1 MTVNVVL
8 VSGEQAALIDA
19 AVALGD
25 RYTKWLGLLTPPA
38 YRQAADEGGLLVA
51 LEAEQ
56 VIGYALFGLPKRS
69 PYVRLAH
76 LCVAEE
82 HRGKRVARQL
92 VQTIRE
98 RQSHRL
104 AIKVRCR
111 RDYELS
117 GMWTSLGFV
126 PRGEGLG
133 RGLKRKTLDSWWLD
147 LGHQDL
153 FSEAESEALL
163 VVTVDHSVFAGLS
176 GRGSQR
182 EVEEARALEAGWL
195 TDLVELAFTPQLLHD
210 VHEMADSAERQHRRA
225 DLSSLR
231 QITPDPEAVAARYAE
246 LMAAVSGALPDLPA
260 DARTRARLRYV
271 AETSCTGLQLL
282 VTRDP
287 GLADMADVAW
297 DVAGVRVVAPSAV
310 TLHVDELRHAQV
322 YRPRDLMG
330 TVFSAE
336 EVAVGSE
343 ADLVPFFEQGEC
355 EGAPVFERRLQNFG
369 PGTILWRRELLRD
382 GEGQPVGL
390 YVWALDG
397 RTLNVPVLRTAG
409 HALEETL
416 ARQLLFM
423 LKRLGRERG
432 AQVIR
437 ITDPYPSVA
446 AKAAAGADG
455 FAAHTDG
462 LTALLVDVC
471 GAASEVSGAA
481 ADIAQRSALTVPDLP
496 AGLSAEVA
504 SVAERAW
511 WPAKV
516 MDSGLPSFIVP
527 IEPRWSA
534 DLFDFPTMLLP
545 RDEVLGIS
553 REHVYYRSPGHRNES
568 VPGRLLWYV
577 SRGNPGEQGQMVIG
591 CSRLDEVVIDDPD
604 TLHSQ
609 FEHLGV
615 YGRGEV
621 RKAAEPYGRAMALR
635 FSDTELFPEPV
646 SYRRLCVLA
655 EDLGLALSL
664 QQLSKINGTLFQAV
678 YEEGHRKT

>member
-8 VSGEQAALIDA
+8 VSGEQAELIDA
-19 AVALGD
+19 AVALGN
-25 RYTKWLGLLTPPA
+25 RYTKRLGLLTPPA
-38 YRQAADEGGLLVA
+38 YQQAADEGGLLVA
-51 LEAEQ
+51 LEGEEI
-56 VIGYALFGLPKRS
+56 VGYALFGLPKRS

-82 HRGKRVARQL
+82 HRRKSVARRL
-92 VQTIRE
+92 VQSIRE
-98 RQSHRL
+98 RQAHRL

-111 RDYELS
+111 RDYGLS
-117 GMWTSLGFV
+117 DMWTSLGFV

-133 RGLKRKTLDSWWLD
+133 RGRERKILDSWWLD

-153 FSEAESEALL
+153 FSEAESDALL
-163 VVTVDHSVFAGLS
+163 VVTVDHSVFAGLD
-176 GRGSQR
+176 GGGSER

-210 VHEMADSAERQHRRA
+210 VHEVADSAERQHRRA
-225 DLSSLR
+225 DLSGLR
-231 QITPDPEAVAARYAE
+231 QITPDPEAVAARHAE
-246 LMAAVSGALPDLPA
+246 LVAAVAGALPDMPV

-287 GLADMADVAW
+287 GLARMAGVAW
-297 DVAGVRVVAPSAV
+297 DVAGVKVVAPSVV
-310 TLHVDELRHAQV
+310 TLHVDELLQAQV

-330 TVFSAE
+330 TVFSAD

-343 ADLVPFFEQGEC
+343 ADLVSFFDQGEHEGGLAFEQRLKSFAP
-355 EGAPVFERRLQNFG
+355 GA
-369 PGTILWRRELLRD
+369 ILWRRELLRD
-382 GEGQPVGL
+382 GEGQPVAL

-409 HALEETL
+409 HVLEETL

-437 ITDPYPSVA
+437 ITDPYPSAV

-455 FAAHTDG
+455 FAANEDG

-471 GAASEVSGAA
+471 GVASEVSRAA
-481 ADIAQRSALTVPDLP
+481 ADIAQRLALTVPALP
-496 AGLSAEVA
+496 ADLSAEVA

-516 MDSGLPSFIVP
+516 MNSGLPSFIVP

-545 RDEVLGIS
+545 RDDVLGIS
-553 REHVYYRSPGHRNES
+553 REHVYYRSPGRRNES

-604 TLHSQ
+604 TLYSQ

-615 YGRGEV
+615 YGREQV
-621 RKAAEPYGRAMALR
+621 RDAAKPYGRAMALR
-635 FSDTELFPEPV
+635 FSDTEMFPVQVP
-646 SYRRLCVLA
+646 YRRLRVLA
-655 EDLGLALSL
+655 ENLGLAFSL
-664 QQLSKINGTLFQAV
+664 QQLSKINSRLFQAV